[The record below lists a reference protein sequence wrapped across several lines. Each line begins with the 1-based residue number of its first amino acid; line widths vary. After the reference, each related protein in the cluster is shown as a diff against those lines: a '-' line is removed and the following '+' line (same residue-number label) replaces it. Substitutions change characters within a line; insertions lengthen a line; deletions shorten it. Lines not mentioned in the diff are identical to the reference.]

1 MSDSRGSGDS
11 AIGRAFARF
20 GYRKNLDRLL
30 MEARSEKSGLAKTLT
45 AKDLIVLGVAGIIGA
60 GIFVLIGQGIQA
72 SGTNV
77 IWGFIVAALICA
89 VAGYAYAE
97 LASSIPASGSAYAYI
112 YTVLGELPGWLVAWA
127 LVLEYAVG
135 AIAVSVGWRNNLL
148 ALINQFR
155 DSDPTTDM
163 FSNPEK
169 PWLYWFTHSPF
180 ERVDVINSAGVS
192 ETLNGIINV
201 PSVLIVLIVTLIL
214 VRGTKESANFTF
226 VLVAIKV
233 TILILAIVGG
243 FLAFEAANFDDS
255 LPHSLPDDP
264 NTDVSGD
271 ALDLKDAR
279 RGWGIPS
286 LFTAAGLMFFA
297 FIGFDS
303 VSTTAE
309 ETKDPKRDMP
319 RGILGSLAIVT
330 LLYVAAATALAS
342 ASHWTEYVGNSVAA
356 TNRAGEPFGYLFEQ
370 NGFLEFG
377 GFGYGALL
385 VRFGAIVGTTSVLLV
400 LILGGVRVFFN
411 MSRDGL
417 LPSWLNRISKRGTP
431 AAGTLFY
438 GGFTAV
444 FASLLTL
451 GNAVNLVNIGTLFAF
466 FMVILAVWRLRWS
479 RPDVERPF
487 RMPLWSVLNKR
498 GKPVLPL
505 MAILGMV
512 GIVFLV
518 NGLDS
523 FTKIASLT
531 WTGIGLVFYGL
542 YSIRHSNEAHARHG
556 AGATAVPA
564 ALTLGVTHTEDR
576 IPDGHKPRTPPK
588 PAKAAPP
595 PSGGPYTHKGYTLYR
610 RDIPTKAGG
619 TRSLYFFAKN
629 TPKSGVPSALPAGYN
644 VGTNKQTG
652 LPFLTTK
659 GN

>member
-1 MSDSRGSGDS
+1 VNDSPF
-11 AIGRAFARF
+11 GRAFGRL
-20 GYRKNLDRLL
+20 GYKKNLDRLL
-30 MEARSEKSGLAKTLT
+30 DEARSEKSGLAKTLT
-45 AKDLIVLGVAGIIGA
+45 AKDLIVIGVAGIIGA

-72 SGTNV
+72 TGTNV

-97 LASSIPASGSAYAYI
+97 LSSSIPASGSAYAYI

-148 ALINQFR
+148 ALINQFK
-155 DSDPTTDM
+155 DSDPTTDI
-163 FSNPEK
+163 FANPEK
-169 PWLYWFTHSPF
+169 PWLYWFTRSPF
-180 ERVDVINSAGVS
+180 EHVDVVNAAGVT

-233 TILILAIVGG
+233 TILLLAIVGG
-243 FLAFEAANFDDS
+243 FLAFDAANFDDS
-255 LPHSLPDDP
+255 LPHSIPDDP
-264 NTDVSGD
+264 NTAAAGD
-271 ALDLKDAR
+271 ALHLDDAR
-279 RGWGIPS
+279 KGFGIPS

-309 ETKDPKRDMP
+309 ETKDPKKAMP

-330 LLYVAAATALAS
+330 VLYVAAAIALAG
-342 ASHWTEYVGNSVAA
+342 ASHWTEYQGDSVAA

-370 NGFLEFG
+370 NGFLEVN

-385 VRFGAIVGTTSVLLV
+385 VRFGAMVGTTSVLLV

-417 LPSWLNRISKRGTP
+417 LPGWLNRISKRGTP
-431 AAGTLFY
+431 AVGTLFY

-487 RMPLWSVLNKR
+487 RMPLWSPANNR
-498 GKPVLPL
+498 DGKPILPIL
-505 MAILGMV
+505 SILGMV

-518 NGLDS
+518 NGLDN
-523 FTKIASLT
+523 FTKIAAVT
-531 WTGIGLVFYGL
+531 WTGIGLILYGL
-542 YSIRHSNEAHARHG
+542 YSIRHSREAHARHG
-556 AGATAVPA
+556 VPVGTETPS
-564 ALTLGVTHTEDR
+564 LTLGVGASYDLAPNPKGTGRADPATGR
-576 IPDGHKPRTPPK
+576 KPSMATK
-588 PAKAAPP
+588 PTGA
-595 PSGGPYTHKGYTLYR
+595 PYTHKGYTLYR

-619 TRSLYFFAKN
+619 SRSLYFFAKN
-629 TPKSGVPSALPAGYN
+629 EPKSGVPSALPEGYN
-644 VGTNKQTG
+644 VGVNKTTG

-659 GN
+659 GT